1 MTRQSA
7 QGRGTARAEPASISW
22 RPTVV
27 GSHYA
32 VACGHYLGAAAASRC
47 LAQGGNAVDAAVTA
61 AMALAV
67 LQPDVVSFA
76 GVAPTLV
83 YLAEEKRVLS
93 LAGLGGWPMATDVAR
108 LEAEGR
114 GRIPEGILRQ
124 VVPAAPATHVKALSL
139 FGTISFEQAATP
151 ALELARD
158 GFAVYPELRDGIDQ
172 HAAQIDRYRENR
184 AVYRPGGR
192 TPALGARLVQSNLA
206 GTIGRMI
213 EAERRAP
220 GDRLAKLRAV
230 HECFYRGE
238 IAAEID
244 AFHRR
249 EGGFLRAEDLAAFEV
264 PVEPGLAV
272 DWNGY
277 RLHTCDAWCQG
288 IAILEAMKIL
298 EHADLA
304 ALGHNTP
311 AYLHTIA
318 EALNLAFADREAYVG
333 DPRFVTVP
341 ADVLLS
347 DAYAAAQRQRIDPA
361 RAFGRMP
368 EPGAIA
374 GRVPPPMDAL
384 LGGTAPVAAPQD
396 TIYACVVDARG
407 NAVSITPSDTMYD
420 APMVDGLGIAIS
432 TRGMQGRLHP
442 AHPCSVVPGKRP
454 RLTPSPAM
462 ALRDGAFSMGWGT
475 PGGDVQGASIIQVF
489 LNITLFGMTVQQA
502 IEAPRVA
509 PFSFPNSFSPN
520 VYHPGRLCVEQSV
533 PADAIDALVRLGHDV
548 ERWRERSWSM
558 GAICAVR
565 RDPDTGLLHAGADPR
580 RAAYAIAW

>member
-1 MTRQSA
+1 MNHRKGTRI
-7 QGRGTARAEPASISW
+7 EPASISW

-32 VACGHYLGAAAASRC
+32 VACGHNLAAAAASRC
-47 LAQGGNAVDAAVTA
+47 LAQGGNAVDAATTA

-83 YLAEEKRVLS
+83 YLASEKRVVS
-93 LAGLGGWPMATDVAR
+93 LAGLGCWPMATDVDR
-108 LEAEGR
+108 LAAEGK

-124 VVPAAPATHVKALSL
+124 VVPAAPATHLKALEV

-158 GFAVYPELRDGIDQ
+158 GFAMYPELRDGIEQ

-184 AVYRPGGR
+184 TVYRPGGR
-192 TPALGARLVQSNLA
+192 TPDLGARLVQANLA
-206 GTIGRMI
+206 RTIGRMI
-213 EAERRAP
+213 EAERRAA
-220 GDRLAKLRAV
+220 GDRKAKLRAV
-230 HECFYRGE
+230 HDFFYRGE
-238 IAAEID
+238 IAAEIE
-244 AFHRR
+244 AFHKR
-249 EGGFLRAEDLAAFEV
+249 EGGFMRASDLAAFEV
-264 PVEPGLAV
+264 PVEPGLSV

-298 EHADLA
+298 EGIDLA

-318 EALNLAFADREAYVG
+318 EALNLAFADREAWVG
-333 DPRFVTVP
+333 DPRFVKVP

-347 DAYAAAQRQRIDPA
+347 NAYAAAQRCRIDA
-361 RAFGRMP
+361 KRAFGRMP
-368 EPGAIA
+368 DPGAIP
-374 GRVPPPMDAL
+374 GRVAPPMDAL
-384 LGGTAPVAAPQD
+384 LGGPERVAVPHD
-396 TIYACVVDARG
+396 TIYACVVDRAG

-420 APMVDGLGIAIS
+420 SPMIDGLGIAVS

-442 AHPCSVVPGKRP
+442 EHPCYVVPGKRP

-462 ALRDGAFSMGWGT
+462 ALRDGEFSMGWGT

-489 LNITLFGMTVQQA
+489 LNVTLFGMTVQQA

-520 VYHPGRLCVEQSV
+520 VYLPGRLCMEESI
-533 PADAIDALVRLGHDV
+533 PEATADALSRLGHDV
-548 ERWRERSWSM
+548 ETWPERSWSM

-565 RDPDTGLLHAGADPR
+565 RDPSTGMLHAGADPR